1 MQCCSKMH
9 CSFSVNQYYR
19 HRRVLSN
26 FQVMA
31 IVNKNTIN
39 IVLVSLILGV
49 LLKVRQIWNDFFK
62 ITFPPKNKQTNSTS
76 LLWYLRLVNPQVDL
90 FLFIF
95 WRKLKTSKSYFEIN
109 WTLTKTCSCSRL
121 YGIYF
126 CCLEPTYKS
135 YQKALYSAA
144 GFTKQWMKFWLIFV
158 QIFRHIH
165 DFTSEK
171 RWKQAA

>member
-1 MQCCSKMH
+1 MKKPPQKVAYLSK
-9 CSFSVNQYYR
+9 
-19 HRRVLSN
+19 N
-26 FQVMA
+26 FV
-31 IVNKNTIN
+31 
-39 IVLVSLILGV
+39 VSEIS
-49 LLKVRQIWNDFFK
+49 LLKSVHFNKPVTQISFLSKCRHFLWNQLKLHWKWQHFERNEIHVTGFLKWTDF
-62 ITFPPKNKQTNSTS
+62 
-76 LLWYLRLVNPQVDL
+76 
-90 FLFIF
+90 
-95 WRKLKTSKSYFEIN
+95 
-109 WTLTKTCSCSRL
+109 KTCSCSRL